1 MRGSQIKDRKAEI
14 AKLEVKIA
22 RPRPAAPDKVKLRA
36 APGQL
41 AVERRAALRA
51 EPEVARVMM
60 RRLIGPIALWK
71 EENVP
76 GLSTLAPRGHI
87 KKGRA
92 GKENISL
99 DDILIWGA
107 HIKPEAIA
115 EGLVE
120 VPVSRW
126 RS

>member
-1 MRGSQIKDRKAEI
+1 VEI
-14 AKLEVKIA
+14 ARL
-22 RPRPAAPDKVKLRA
+22 RPAAIDKAKLRA
-36 APGQL
+36 ALGQL

-51 EPEVARVMM
+51 EPEVARAMI
-60 RRLIGPIALWK
+60 RGLIGPITLWK

-76 GLSTLAPRGHI
+76 GLSTLAPGAHI

-92 GKENISL
+92 GQKNIGL

-107 HIKPEAIA
+107 DIKPEAIA

-120 VPVSRW
+120 VAVSRW